1 MSEVYFEL
9 ASISKNRGFTLYIFV
24 HRLSDKSGQ
33 LKIVFLVL
41 NQNICCG
48 YSKEPPRRDGS
59 LSTHNTCL
67 N

>member
-1 MSEVYFEL
+1 MLDIYFEL
-9 ASISKNRGFTLYIFV
+9 ASISKNRGLTLYIFV

-48 YSKEPPRRDGS
+48 YSKEPPQ
-59 LSTHNTCL
+59 
-67 N
+67 